1 MTNSGGRS
9 SGARVV
15 VGGADAD
22 LDSRLSSELDAY
34 NTAASGVEDQ
44 REFTVRAE
52 DGDGQLL
59 AGLSGWTWGTC
70 AGVAMVWVR
79 ADRRG
84 SGVGAEL
91 LAAAEQVVRDRGC
104 HRLTVPSFTFQNPAF
119 YERHGFVETGRTE
132 ALPVEGHADVHF
144 VKVLV

>member
-1 MTNSGGRS
+1 MTISGGRF

-34 NTAASGVEDQ
+34 NTAASGVDDQ
-44 REFTVRAE
+44 RKFTVRAE
-52 DGDGQLL
+52 DGEGQLL

-91 LAAAEQVVRDRGC
+91 LAAAEQVARDRGC
-104 HRLTVPSFTFQNPAF
+104 HRLTVSSFTLQNPAF

>member
-1 MTNSGGRS
+1 MAGSRLSSFLSSFLSSDVRGGVGRQLACGFKTSSGGRS

-34 NTAASGVEDQ
+34 NAAASGVDDQ

-84 SGVGAEL
+84 SGV
-91 LAAAEQVVRDRGC
+91 
-104 HRLTVPSFTFQNPAF
+104 
-119 YERHGFVETGRTE
+119 
-132 ALPVEGHADVHF
+132 
-144 VKVLV
+144 KVLV